1 MVDSSV
7 GLSQALESTVY
18 PILCIIHTFRRVVA
32 SYYMYMMRYDS
43 VLFCVF
49 EETGK
54 FKWFYSPRKTSHK
67 SALGIENGGNIVK
80 IFPVVPIVLRGVE
93 TLYVVEGPIVLR
105 RVETLYV
112 EDGPIVLRTGET
124 LYVVDGPIV
133 LRSVETLYVEDDPI
147 LLRSVDILYATDPI
161 ADKDGIVVFEEMDCT
176 TLIVAISVATGIS
189 FVPGTFVPIML
200 PSVDTLCVEGPIVDK
215 HWVEVDDEIVSTGL
229 IVKNSLSIG
238 ISFV

>member
-93 TLYVVEGPIVLR
+93 TLYVVEGPTVLR

-112 EDGPIVLRTGET
+112 EDGPIVLRT
-124 LYVVDGPIV
+124 
-133 LRSVETLYVEDDPI
+133 VETLYVEDDPI

>member
-43 VLFCVF
+43 VLICVF

-54 FKWFYSPRKTSHK
+54 FKGFYSPRKTSHK

-80 IFPVVPIVLRGVE
+80 IFPVV
-93 TLYVVEGPIVLR
+93 
-105 RVETLYV
+105 
-112 EDGPIVLRTGET
+112 
-124 LYVVDGPIV
+124 PIV

-176 TLIVAISVATGIS
+176 T
-189 FVPGTFVPIML
+189 
-200 PSVDTLCVEGPIVDK
+200 
-215 HWVEVDDEIVSTGL
+215 
-229 IVKNSLSIG
+229 
-238 ISFV
+238 